1 MANSDEME
9 KALEG
14 IGEYKYGFSD
24 PDTAVYRSKR
34 GFTREIV
41 EEISH
46 QKNEP
51 DWMRKLRLKAYE
63 HAIKRP
69 IPTWG
74 GDLSGL
80 NLEDMYYYVRPSEK
94 TQGNWEDVPDA
105 IKNTFDK
112 LGIPEAERKFL
123 AGVGA
128 CAAVREA
135 GDGWNG
141 PCRWPG
147 AQRCPGSPLHRRSRL
162 HPPP

>member
-1 MANSDEME
+1 ME

-24 PDTAVYRSKR
+24 PDIAVYRSQK
-34 GFTREIV
+34 GFTREVV

-51 DWMRKLRLKAYE
+51 DWMRKIRLKAYE

-69 IPTWG
+69 TPTWG

-94 TQGNWEDVPDA
+94 TQGSWEDVPQE

-128 CAAVREA
+128 QYESEMVYH
-135 GDGWNG
+135 
-141 PCRWPG
+141 
-147 AQRCPGSPLHRRSRL
+147 S
-162 HPPP
+162 